1 VQARILDGA
10 SGVWFFVVSSV
21 LVGFAAYIMTPE
33 ERVRALATGRAAAL
47 RFATMARGGAAT
59 EPFGKAL
66 LERTRWSFVTPAV
79 GAGCVVV
86 FFSIALGIG
95 TPSGIDGLVAWG
107 GNIGPRTTN
116 GEWHRLLASAFVH
129 PHMFDLIVNLAGLA
143 AFGLIAER
151 LIGPAAFATV
161 LVSAALAASL
171 VSLSLDPLRLSFGAS
186 GAVLGMYGMLVAA
199 AGRVFLATRAPL
211 VPWHVGKPLLPVAA
225 VFLLYTFVSPS
236 MAMKADVTAFLVG
249 VACGFVLTK
258 GIHQGKP
265 GAKLSLRVVAASI
278 VVTIACGF
286 MLRGIDDGR
295 LEVAA
300 VTALEERTAR
310 QYETEV
316 DRYRNG
322 ATSAEQLIRMIETA
336 IVPEL
341 QAAQSRIDQLDR
353 VPDEQ
358 RSSIDHTHQY
368 LRQRQESWRLR
379 VDGLR
384 QRSFLEARQAGR
396 KLPPSAPRL
405 TPTQLLE
412 KSSVALL
419 HAEGIERNALK
430 DLRAAASILQ

>member
-1 VQARILDGA
+1 LESACR
-10 SGVWFFVVSSV
+10 VWFFVVSSV
-21 LVGFAAYIMTPE
+21 LVGFAAYMMTPE
-33 ERVRALATGRAAAL
+33 ERVRALATLRKAAF
-47 RFATMARGGAAT
+47 RFVAMAQGGAPS

-66 LERTRWSFVTPAV
+66 TERTRWPLVAPAF
-79 GAGCVVV
+79 GLGCVVV
-86 FFSIALGIG
+86 SFSIALGIG
-95 TPSGIDGLVAWG
+95 APSGAEGLIAWG

-116 GEWHRLLASAFVH
+116 GEWHRLLASVFVH
-129 PHMFDLIVNLAGLA
+129 PHLFDLVMNLAGLA

-161 LVSAALAASL
+161 CVSAALAASL

-186 GAVLGMYGMLVAA
+186 GAVLGIYGMLVSAA
-199 AGRVFLATRAPL
+199 VRVFLATRAPL
-211 VPWHVGKPLLPVAA
+211 VPWHIAKPLVPVAA
-225 VFLLYTFVSPS
+225 VFLLYTLAAPS
-236 MAMKADVTAFLVG
+236 MAAKAELTALLVG
-249 VACGFVLTK
+249 VLSGVVLTK

-265 GAKLSLRVVAASI
+265 SITLSGRVVAATT
-278 VVTIACGF
+278 VATLAAAF

-322 ATSAEQLIRMIETA
+322 STTAEQLIRMIETA

-358 RSSIDHTHQY
+358 RPSIDHTHQY
-368 LRQRQESWRLR
+368 LRQRTESWRLR

-405 TPTQLLE
+405 SPTQLLE
-412 KSSVALL
+412 QSSVALL

-430 DLRAAASILQ
+430 DLRAAAAILQ